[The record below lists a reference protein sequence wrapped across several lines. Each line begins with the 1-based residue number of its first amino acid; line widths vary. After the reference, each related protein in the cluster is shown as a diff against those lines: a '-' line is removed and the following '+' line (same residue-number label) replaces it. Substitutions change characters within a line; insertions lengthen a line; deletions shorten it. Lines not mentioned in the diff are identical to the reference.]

1 MQPTNEPTN
10 NYGGTPDD
18 TPKVVTWIKR
28 MESARVL
35 DVPARLLQGLAA
47 VLTAS
52 PARRDA
58 LLGMP
63 AGHALHPVLTD
74 LPIGFWTSATVLDL
88 VGGKQSRPAA
98 TRLLALGLLAAVPT
112 SVTGL
117 AEFEATGQR
126 EKRVGVLH
134 VAANSVALACYASS
148 LRARRKDRHTRGVL
162 LALAGSSATGV
173 SGYLGGHLTSV
184 RKVSSRHPGFGL

>member
-1 MQPTNEPTN
+1 MPT
-10 NYGGTPDD
+10 
-18 TPKVVTWIKR
+18 
-28 MESARVL
+28 
-35 DVPARLLQGLAA
+35 
-47 VLTAS
+47 
-52 PARRDA
+52 
-58 LLGMP
+58 
-63 AGHALHPVLTD
+63 GHALHPVLTD

-112 SVTGL
+112 AVTGL

-134 VAANSVALACYASS
+134 AASNSVALACYVSS
-148 LRARRKDRHTRGVL
+148 LSARRNDRHTRGVL
-162 LALAGSSATGV
+162 LALAGSGATGV
-173 SGYLGGHLTSV
+173 SGYLGGHLTAV